1 MKVTSMISSTY
12 LAIDTD
18 YEVLDEVITL
28 KKTYYKIKAE
38 TGEEIYS
45 RADNFIKVKEVVSI
59 VHEGHLYTFGE
70 SSTEVEYLGN
80 VNPFKRVGAN
90 DE

>member
-1 MKVTSMISSTY
+1 MKVTSMISSTS
-12 LAIDTD
+12 LKIDKD
-18 YEVLDEVITL
+18 YEVLNEVKTL

-45 RADNFIKVKEVVSI
+45 NAANFIKGKD
-59 VHEGHLYTFGE
+59 
-70 SSTEVEYLGN
+70 
-80 VNPFKRVGAN
+80 